1 MGPSQ
6 SFYFLNNLYPGGK
19 YSVEIIIDT
28 ILGGDQSES
37 TMANFTL
44 GTPRSTKL
52 LLYYVTTRAPR
63 RSAEWVLWELSHP
76 LLFSICSTRRSE
88 TTTTYTLKIFIFQ
101 SLVFCTVKCFSHDH
115 VTESFQI
122 SFRVIRTFPKLW
134 IFALKHIV
142 SYFFAR
148 ILFFTPAKKYV
159 KYNKLIKK
167 RRGQY
172 CSTSFGSLL
181 PLIYGKDTEELRVP
195 IWAKWCTLSRSAK
208 TKVRKV
214 IIIS

>member
-115 VTESFQI
+115 VTKSFQI
-122 SFRVIRTFPKLW
+122 SFRVIRTSFPKLW

-148 ILFFTPAKKYV
+148 ILFFTPTKKYV

-167 RRGQY
+167 ANIAAPRLVRYCLSFMVKIQRSCECPFEPNGVRFLGAPRRKY
-172 CSTSFGSLL
+172 
-181 PLIYGKDTEELRVP
+181 E
-195 IWAKWCTLSRSAK
+195 RS
-208 TKVRKV
+208 
-214 IIIS
+214 SS

>member
-88 TTTTYTLKIFIFQ
+88 TTTTTYTLKIFIFQ

-122 SFRVIRTFPKLW
+122 SFRVIRTSFPKLW
-134 IFALKHIV
+134 IFALKNTLCPTFLLV
-142 SYFFAR
+142 Y
-148 ILFFTPAKKYV
+148 
-159 KYNKLIKK
+159 
-167 RRGQY
+167 
-172 CSTSFGSLL
+172 SFLL
-181 PLIYGKDTEELRVP
+181 QQKS
-195 IWAKWCTLSRSAK
+195 K
-208 TKVRKV
+208 
-214 IIIS
+214 

>member
-1 MGPSQ
+1 MPLFAWFSDTMRGRIFRFFFFSVQIETGPSQ

-88 TTTTYTLKIFIFQ
+88 TTTTYTLEIFIFQ

-122 SFRVIRTFPKLW
+122 SFRVIRT
-134 IFALKHIV
+134 
-142 SYFFAR
+142 S
-148 ILFFTPAKKYV
+148 
-159 KYNKLIKK
+159 
-167 RRGQY
+167 
-172 CSTSFGSLL
+172 
-181 PLIYGKDTEELRVP
+181 
-195 IWAKWCTLSRSAK
+195 
-208 TKVRKV
+208 
-214 IIIS
+214 